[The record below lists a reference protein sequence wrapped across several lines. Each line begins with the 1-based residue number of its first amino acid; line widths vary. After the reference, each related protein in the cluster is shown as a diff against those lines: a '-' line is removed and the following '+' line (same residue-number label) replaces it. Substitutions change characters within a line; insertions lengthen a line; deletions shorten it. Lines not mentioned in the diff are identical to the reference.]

1 VDPAGHRP
9 SAGTSTFRE
18 PTGIDQYPPQ
28 PVDPEYHDGTRP
40 TADTGEMTGT
50 TDLGRAL
57 HAWRDRTK
65 PAEVGLPGDGPR
77 RAPGLRREELALL
90 AGLSVDYIVR
100 LEQGRSTNPSPQ
112 VLSTLARALRL
123 TTAEREHLFVLAG
136 QTVPGPGQVSDHV
149 PAGVQRL
156 LDRLTSTPLSVY
168 DAAWNLITWN
178 PLWAALFGDPPTPHD
193 FRRNAVWWS
202 FVEPPAGYPQAV
214 SRETGHRAAFVSDLR
229 AGSARYPKDAG
240 LAALIDELRTRS
252 GDFAALWDSG
262 VVGVHEPLT
271 KTVRHASV
279 GEITLDCDIL
289 AALGTDLR
297 IMAFTAPEGSETAER
312 LRLLEVIGVQAL
324 TGAGTDT

>member
-1 VDPAGHRP
+1 MPAGHRP
-9 SAGTSTFRE
+9 SAGTSTFRG
-18 PTGIDQYPPQ
+18 PWAINHYPPE

-40 TADTGEMTGT
+40 SDDTGEMTGT
-50 TDLGRAL
+50 TGLGRAL

-65 PAEVGLPGDGPR
+65 PAEVGLPDDGRR

-112 VLSTLARALRL
+112 VLSALARALRL
-123 TTAEREHLFVLAG
+123 ATAEREHLFVLAG
-136 QTVPGPGQVSDHV
+136 HAVPGAGQVSDHV

-156 LDRLTSTPLSVY
+156 LDRLTGTPLSVY

-178 PLWAALFGDPPTPHD
+178 PLWAALFGDPPASRG
-193 FRRNAVWWS
+193 FGRNAVWWA
-202 FVEPPAGYPQAV
+202 FVEPPTGYPQAV
-214 SRETGHRAAFVSDLR
+214 SRETGHLAAFVSDLR
-229 AGSARYPKDAG
+229 AASARYPTDAR

-262 VVGVHEPLT
+262 VMGVHEPLT
-271 KTVRHASV
+271 KTVRHANV
-279 GEITLDCDIL
+279 GELTLDCDIL

-297 IMAFTAPEGSETAER
+297 IMAFTVAEGSETAER
-312 LRLLEVIGVQAL
+312 LRLLEVVGVQVL
-324 TGAGTDT
+324 TGAETDT

>member
-1 VDPAGHRP
+1 
-9 SAGTSTFRE
+9 
-18 PTGIDQYPPQ
+18 
-28 PVDPEYHDGTRP
+28 
-40 TADTGEMTGT
+40 MTGT

-65 PAEVGLPGDGPR
+65 PAEVGLPDDGHR
-77 RAPGLRREELALL
+77 RAPGLRREELAQL

-100 LEQGRSTNPSPQ
+100 LEQGRSTKPSPQ

-136 QTVPGPGQVSDHV
+136 QAVPGPGQVSDHV

-178 PLWAALFGDPPTPHD
+178 PLWAALFGNPPTPHD
-193 FRRNAVWWS
+193 FRSNAVWWS
-202 FVEPPAGYPQAV
+202 FVEPPAGYPHAV
-214 SRETGHRAAFVSDLR
+214 SREPGHRAAFVSDLR
-229 AGSARYPKDAG
+229 AAAARYPKDAG
-240 LAALIDELRTRS
+240 LAALIAELRTRS
-252 GDFAALWDSG
+252 DDFAALWDSG

-271 KTVRHASV
+271 KTVRHATI

-297 IMAFTAPEGSETAER
+297 IMAFTAAEGSETAER

-324 TGAGTDT
+324 TAAGTDT

>member
-1 VDPAGHRP
+1 M
-9 SAGTSTFRE
+9 
-18 PTGIDQYPPQ
+18 
-28 PVDPEYHDGTRP
+28 DPEYHDGTRP
-40 TADTGEMTGT
+40 SDDTGEMTGT

-65 PAEVGLPGDGPR
+65 PAEVGLPDDGRR

-112 VLSTLARALRL
+112 VLSALARALRL
-123 TTAEREHLFVLAG
+123 ATAEREHLFVLAG
-136 QTVPGPGQVSDHV
+136 HAVPGPGHVSDHV

-156 LDRLTSTPLSVY
+156 LDRLTGTPLSVY

-178 PLWAALFGDPPTPHD
+178 PLWAALFGDPPASRG
-193 FRRNAVWWS
+193 FGRNAVWWA

-229 AGSARYPKDAG
+229 AASARYPKDAR

-252 GDFAALWDSG
+252 GDFAALWDSA
-262 VVGVHEPLT
+262 VMGVHEPLT
-271 KTVRHASV
+271 KTVRHATV
-279 GEITLDCDIL
+279 GELTLDCDIL

-297 IMAFTAPEGSETAER
+297 IMAFSVAEGSETAER
-312 LRLLEVIGVQAL
+312 LRLLEVVGVQTL
-324 TGAGTDT
+324 TGAETDT